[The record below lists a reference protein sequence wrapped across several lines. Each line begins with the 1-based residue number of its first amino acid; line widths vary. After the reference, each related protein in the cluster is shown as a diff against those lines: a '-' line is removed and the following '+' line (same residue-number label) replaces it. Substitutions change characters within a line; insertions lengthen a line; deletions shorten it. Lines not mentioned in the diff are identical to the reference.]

1 MSSRPILSASIVLYG
16 ISMLLPG
23 IIGKSG
29 MSGEE
34 FVLHGYW
41 ILLFGAFGVLK
52 LIFAWYANLIF
63 LFILIFGKNE
73 KPKNV
78 LVASIIAFVLG
89 LTALAVRDLPNLDAA
104 DSSVDRLAV
113 GYYVW
118 MTSLLLFVLYSYRKL
133 KEVESSN
140 S

>member
-1 MSSRPILSASIVLYG
+1 MSSRPILFASIVLYC

-29 MSGEE
+29 MSEEE

-89 LTALAVRDLPNLDAA
+89 LTALAVSRPP
-104 DSSVDRLAV
+104 
-113 GYYVW
+113 
-118 MTSLLLFVLYSYRKL
+118 
-133 KEVESSN
+133 
-140 S
+140 

>member
-1 MSSRPILSASIVLYG
+1 MSE
-16 ISMLLPG
+16 
-23 IIGKSG
+23 
-29 MSGEE
+29 EE